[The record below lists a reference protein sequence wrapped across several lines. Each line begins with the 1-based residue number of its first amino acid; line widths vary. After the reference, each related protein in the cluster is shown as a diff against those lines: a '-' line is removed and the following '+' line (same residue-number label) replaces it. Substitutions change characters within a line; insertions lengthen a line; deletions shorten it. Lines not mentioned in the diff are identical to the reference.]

1 MRFGLTSYAAVFGGS
16 ITSGGNIIPGTTSKY
31 TLGTSSLYWN
41 NLYTNIATVGNGTDS
56 SGTTSGALIVN
67 GGAGISKKL
76 YVGTNLD
83 VGGTANIKGNTTIG
97 DATSDVHKVNGNMTH
112 NGVVY
117 FANGTTYYINNS
129 GTGYLNALT
138 TNGAVKMNGN
148 TASSSMTTG
157 QLVINGGAGMS
168 GQLNAKSVR
177 IDNAVRFEYN
187 STDKCVDVIFG

>member
-1 MRFGLTSYAAVFGGS
+1 MRVA
-16 ITSGGNIIPGTTSKY
+16 
-31 TLGTSSLYWN
+31 
-41 NLYTNIATVGNGTDS
+41 
-56 SGTTSGALIVN
+56 
-67 GGAGISKKL
+67 GGAGIAKKL

-97 DATSDVHKVNGNMTH
+97 DATSDTHKVNGNITHNGIVYYANGTTYYVNASGSAKFSGLNVVGNAAITGTVNIGGNTTIGDATGDVHKVNGNMTH
-112 NGVVY
+112 NGVIY
-117 FANGTTYYINNS
+117 FANGSTFYIDNA

-148 TASSSMTTG
+148 TASSNMTTG
-157 QLVINGGAGMS
+157 QLVVVGGVGLS

-177 IDNAVRFEYN
+177 IDNAVKFEYN